1 MTEHIV
7 GVISDTH
14 GLLRPE
20 ILNVFKDCEHIVHAG
35 DIGDPYI
42 IDALNKIAPVTAV
55 RGNCD
60 MDGWAYKFPFTE
72 TMNIG
77 EICLYLLHDLNR
89 LDLDP
94 KTAGFDAVISG
105 HTHRPLLERRDGV
118 MFLNPGSAGPKRFT
132 LPISAVKL
140 RVKGKSIDVEFIKL
154 DD

>member
-20 ILNVFKDCEHIVHAG
+20 ILNVFKECEHIVHAG
-35 DIGDPYI
+35 DIGDLHI

-60 MDGWAYKFPFTE
+60 RDGWAYKFPFAE
-72 TMNIG
+72 TLNRG

-94 KTAGFDAVISG
+94 KMAGFDMVISG
-105 HTHRPLLERRDGV
+105 HIHRPLLEHRNGV

-132 LPISAVKL
+132 LPIQCCQATNK
-140 RVKGKSIDVEFIKL
+140 RPQM
-154 DD
+154 